1 MNMRLFIK
9 TTYLFLAIFILN
21 SCGGDAESNKK
32 HATLAISD
40 SEDFSNIEV
49 LFDSKAFD
57 DTTHIS
63 LLKELKICNAFQKDT
78 NNYLEP
84 ACSPRFFKIFPIS
97 DKIPVKDAFLVL
109 IKSKVSGIK
118 LRRVV
123 VFVREKGELVKVNA
137 FVANLIGLKK
147 GKGEYNDLM
156 LRFNDNVEGD
166 VIFYNCIFKW
176 NGTQYAFETTDA
188 IEGYEPDPLNPN
200 EPKLWRQTI
209 QSEYKDSVSGEIYN
223 DLIKNQM
230 IL

>member
-1 MNMRLFIK
+1 M
-9 TTYLFLAIFILN
+9 
-21 SCGGDAESNKK
+21 
-32 HATLAISD
+32 
-40 SEDFSNIEV
+40 
-49 LFDSKAFD
+49 LFDAKVFD
-57 DTTHIS
+57 DTTHAS

-84 ACSPRFFKIFPIS
+84 ACSPRFFKIFPLS

-109 IKSKVSGIK
+109 IKSKVSGVK

-137 FVANLIGLKK
+137 FVANLIGVKK
-147 GKGEYNDLM
+147 GKDDYNDIL
-156 LRFNDNVEGD
+156 LRFNDNIEGD

-176 NGTQYAFETTDA
+176 NGTQYDFETTDA
-188 IEGYEPDPLNPN
+188 IEGYEPDPLNPK

-209 QSEYKDSVSGEIYN
+209 QSEFKDSVSDEIYN